1 MLEILV
7 ESKNH
12 HEENKKLNGL
22 FATLFTTAAIALTVA
37 FAYSLFSFELN
48 LGNGELELTSLVAPA
63 VIEDVQPEPQ
73 AVQKEQPTEK
83 VINETAIRREIIQ
96 RPDET
101 PVKPPETVSVMPLTN
116 QSRPKGAVKIGA
128 TDYTPM
134 LSASTANTRENGDSN
149 NREGISNNTPTILDK
164 NETEQPVIKPLV
176 KQTKKEVIVSKGVV
190 NGKAKYLA
198 QPVYPAAA
206 KIVRANGRVEVQVT
220 IDETGRVIAANVIN
234 GHTLLRDSALS
245 AARKSTFSP
254 TLLSKVPVKV
264 TGIIVYNFNV
274 Q

>member
-1 MLEILV
+1 MLERLV

-83 VINETAIRREIIQ
+83 VTNETAIRREIIQ

-101 PVKPPETVSVMPLTN
+101 PVKPPETVSVIPLTN